1 MDKRATILA
10 SVLVGA
16 VVIWV
21 GSKTVYPAYV
31 KPLLTYDV
39 RIAKCREQ
47 LHTLNADEQ
56 RVSNARYDYKE
67 YIRRVGSFDIAKVEN
82 ELRQQLNTLI
92 EKYKLKEASVSPSRA
107 TVDRKT
113 GIQRMVLTIQADGPL
128 QGVAGLMKEVAEL
141 PQLLHFGNVS
151 LTPGR
156 STLPGGRM
164 TLHEQVSL
172 RMPIEI
178 VVLPRNKMVG
188 DIDTSKL
195 DAPEPKIRHRY
206 SDYSELWAGRPFSDY
221 QKPEPLTVDA
231 GGDQTVQRPGRNT
244 LLRGKISGGIGEYTI
259 LWTPSEGIAKPSS
272 LTTSIDTSQPGEY
285 DYTLTVTDESGARAE
300 DTMKLTINE
309 LPIPAETTARGTT
322 PRTTG
327 RSPRHQDNRWRDGKY
342 QHVVMVL
349 GRTYGDERLDE
360 AMVYDR
366 RSQTNNY
373 FKAGDDFDGG
383 KLIYVHQTGLLVL
396 REGEYYVYPL
406 GDVLDQDIKLED
418 ADFYPDLVA
427 AAKRYKAS
435 EASEGETDAADDGTK
450 ERTEESQATKPADA
464 AAEATAPAKKPVEP
478 PAEPSKPS
486 AEPAGDKAG
495 DTEKASAK
503 PVAGDEA
510 QNTQRATTPAAPPR
524 FGRPHHPPGSV
535 GRRPDRTRRLP
546 GKRGRPAKTGG
557 RKPN

>member
-1 MDKRATILA
+1 MDKRTTILA

-21 GSKTVYPAYV
+21 GSKTVYPSYI

-47 LHTLNADEQ
+47 LDTLSAEEQ
-56 RVSNARYDYKE
+56 RVNNARYDYKE
-67 YIRRVGSFDIAKVEN
+67 YVRRVGSFDIAKVEN

-92 EKYKLKEASVSPSRA
+92 EKHKLKEASVSPSRA

-113 GIQRMVLTIQADGPL
+113 GIHRMVLTIQAEGPL
-128 QGVAGLMKEVAEL
+128 QGVAGLMKDVAEL
-141 PQLLHFGNVS
+141 PQLLHFGNVALS
-151 LTPGR
+151 SGR

-164 TLHEQVSL
+164 TLYEQVNL

-188 DIDTSKL
+188 DIDIAKL
-195 DAPEPKIRHRY
+195 DPPEPRIRHRY
-206 SDYSELWAGRPFSDY
+206 RDYSELWAGRPFSDF
-221 QKPEPLTVDA
+221 QKPEPLKVDA
-231 GGDQTVQRPGRNT
+231 GGDQTVRRPGQNT
-244 LLRGKISGGIGEYTI
+244 LLRGKASGGIGEYTI

-272 LTTSIDTSQPGEY
+272 LTTSVDTSEPGEY
-285 DYTLTVTDESGARAE
+285 QYTLTVTDESGATAE
-300 DTMKLTINE
+300 DTIKLTINE
-309 LPIPAETTARGTT
+309 LPAPRETTARGT
-322 PRTTG
+322 PRTPEQN
-327 RSPRHQDNRWRDGKY
+327 PRQRDHRWRDDKY

-373 FKAGDDFDGG
+373 YKAGDDFDGG

-396 REGEYYVYPL
+396 RDGEYYVYPL
-406 GDVLDQDIKLED
+406 GNVLDEDIKLED
-418 ADFYPDLVA
+418 ADFYPELVA

-435 EASEGETDAADDGTK
+435 VAAEGETGAADDGTK
-450 ERTEESQATKPADA
+450 EGAKESQTTKPGDA
-464 AAEATAPAKKPVEP
+464 SAEATAPAEMSVEP
-478 PAEPSKPS
+478 AAE
-486 AEPAGDKAG
+486 AG
-495 DTEKASAK
+495 KASAK
-503 PVAGDEA
+503 PVAGDEEE
-510 QNTQRATTPAAPPR
+510 NTHKATIPVATPR
-524 FGRPHHPPGSV
+524 SSRPHYPPGAV
-535 GRRPDRTRRLP
+535 GPRPDRTRRLP
-546 GKRGRPAKTGG
+546 GPRGRPVRPGG